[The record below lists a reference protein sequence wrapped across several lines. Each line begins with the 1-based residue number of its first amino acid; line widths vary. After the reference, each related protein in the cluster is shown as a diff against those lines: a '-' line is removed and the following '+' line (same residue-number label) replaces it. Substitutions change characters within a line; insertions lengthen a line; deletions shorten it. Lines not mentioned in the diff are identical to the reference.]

1 MKEKQMQVFVS
12 LVKNYFA
19 QMGEDI
25 VVDTPY
31 LIEENSAPNLLD
43 YTGVIGV
50 SGARQGVVYVT
61 ASRALLDAVLEAIGE
76 KDRGDGN
83 MVDLVGEIA
92 NTISGNARTEFGSQ
106 FHISIPLVFKGAP
119 MGVNLPKDER
129 AFVIPIEWQHKK
141 GEIVICLQD

>member
-1 MKEKQMQVFVS
+1 MKEKQMQIFVG

-19 QMGEDI
+19 QMGEDMT
-25 VVDTPY
+25 VDTPY
-31 LIEENSAPNLLD
+31 LLEENTMPALLD
-43 YTGVIGV
+43 YTGIIGV
-50 SGARQGVVYVT
+50 SGTRQGLVYVT
-61 ASRALLDAVLEAIGE
+61 ASRELLDAILSTIGE
-76 KDRGDGN
+76 QDNSDDN

-119 MGVNLPKDER
+119 RGVNIPKNER
-129 AFVIPIEWQHKK
+129 AFVIPLEWQHKK